1 MPVESTMSV
10 NMTVRVST
18 RLDAASVA
26 VMDPMMMVR
35 PILSNSR

>member
-1 MPVESTMSV
+1 VG
-10 NMTVRVST
+10 VST
-18 RLDAASVA
+18 RLDSASVA